1 MTLPEGILSMTDS
14 LPNPAAGKVSI
25 QVQSILYNMD
35 EDSVRRALESLARA
49 TDLAV
54 SGGQVSKV
62 RVSYGDTSPDRCL
75 SDASLTKL
83 RSEFSWAFELEYTFF
98 NANLG
103 SARGHNVLAEDASTD
118 YLLILN
124 PDVVVSPRLLQDFL
138 LPFHNSST
146 GMVEAKQLPIEH
158 PKDFDP
164 VTGETG
170 WATTACALTPLTL
183 FRQIDGFDADSF
195 FLYCDDVDYS
205 WRVREAGY
213 KVIFAANAVVFHDK
227 RVARDGAWQPSSA
240 ERRFSAEAAL
250 MMAHKWSRPDLVDKI
265 GWRFRHAGPDEKA
278 AIKNYD
284 EKKAAGTLPQPRDA
298 EHKIGEF
305 VGHFYTKHR
314 YAL

>member
-1 MTLPEGILSMTDS
+1 MANS
-14 LPNPAAGKVSI
+14 LPNPATESVSI

-49 TDLAV
+49 ADLAI
-54 SGGQVSKV
+54 SGGQVTRV
-62 RVSYGDTSPDRCL
+62 RVSYGDTSPSRCL
-75 SDASLTKL
+75 SETSLAKL
-83 RSEFSWAFELEYTFF
+83 RDEFSWAFDLGYTFF

-103 SARGHNVLAEDASTD
+103 SARGHNALAEEASTD

-138 LPFHNSST
+138 LPFHNPVT

-170 WATTACALTPLTL
+170 WATTACALTPLAL

-205 WRVREAGY
+205 WRIREAGY

-265 GWRFRHAGPDEKA
+265 SWSFRHAGPDEQA

-284 EKKAAGTLPQPRDA
+284 DKKAAGTLPQPRDA
-298 EHKIGEF
+298 AHKIGEF
-305 VGHFYTKHR
+305 EGHFYTKHR